1 MIRKAKLNKDR
12 QSTSYR
18 HATSQ
23 KRNFMVVQLSQL
35 DRGGGSTG
43 SRRMTRRQNPTK
55 TTNRRAIAMQE
66 AKNEIFAST
75 NRGSVCNHA
84 RAPSSKVLRFVVL
97 RCGLLV
103 FCYGQRRGSTARA
116 RCQVRRRSEM
126 QLSTRFIREATFW
139 VHCCNAS
146 TARREN

>member
-1 MIRKAKLNKDR
+1 MQQAKKEI
-12 QSTSYR
+12 S
-18 HATSQ
+18 
-23 KRNFMVVQLSQL
+23 VVQLSQL
-35 DRGGGSTG
+35 DSGGGSTG
-43 SRRMTRRQNPTK
+43 SRRMIRRQNPTK
-55 TTNRRAIAMQE
+55 TTNQRVIDMQE
-66 AKNEIFAST
+66 AKKEIFAST

-84 RAPSSKVLRFVVL
+84 RALSSKVLRFVVF

-116 RCQVRRRSEM
+116 RRCQVRRRSEM

-146 TARREN
+146 KPQE